1 MVGLNSLPAPR
12 SWRACLNSLPAQIFL
27 GNFGFHT
34 VFSLVDPFLLV
45 FFGVAAA
52 LIFDFGNGFNDA
64 ANSIS
69 TVIAT
74 RVLSPWKA
82 VLLAAGANFVAAF
95 VFTTA
100 VAATIGKGIIVPGA
114 ITEVMIISGLFGAI
128 FWVYLATWRGLPIS
142 ASHAL
147 IGGMIGAALVSV
159 GPQALILSGI
169 FTILIFIFI
178 APMLGLIGAF
188 LLSALVMR
196 IARHFAL
203 HTVNKY
209 FRKLQLVSVSIYSL
223 GHGTNDA
230 QKTMG
235 VISAMLFAGGYL
247 GGEFYVPVWVVF
259 ASYSAIALGTLCG
272 GWNVVKTMGFKL
284 TKLKPVDG
292 FCAESAG
299 AGTIIGCTL
308 LGIPVSTTHVIS
320 GSIVGTGAAHRVK
333 AVRWGIVRGMVMAWL
348 VTVPIAMAVG
358 AGVYLVLN
366 PLLG

>member
-1 MVGLNSLPAPR
+1 MVDSF
-12 SWRACLNSLPAQIFL
+12 I
-27 GNFGFHT
+27 
-34 VFSLVDPFLLV
+34 LV

-64 ANSIS
+64 ANAIS

-95 VFTTA
+95 LFTTA
-100 VAATIGKGIIVPGA
+100 VAATIGKGIIMPGA
-114 ITEVMIISGLFGAI
+114 LTEVMIISGLFGAI
-128 FWVYLATWRGLPIS
+128 FWVYLATWLGFPIS

-147 IGGMIGAALVSV
+147 IGGLVGAALVSA
-159 GPQALILSGI
+159 GPSSLVLSGI
-169 FTILIFIFI
+169 FMIFIFIFI
-178 APMLGLIGAF
+178 APMLGLAAAF

-196 IARHFAL
+196 IARHYPL

-209 FRKLQLVSVSIYSL
+209 FRKLQLVSVSVYSL

-235 VISAMLFAGGYL
+235 VISALLFAGGFL
-247 GGEFYVPVWVVF
+247 GGEFYVPAWVIF
-259 ASYSAIALGTLCG
+259 ASYGAIALGTLLG

-284 TKLKPVDG
+284 TKLKPMDG

-299 AGTIIGCTL
+299 AATIIGCSL
-308 LGIPVSTTHVIS
+308 FGIPVSTTHVIS
-320 GSIVGTGAAHRVK
+320 GSIVGTGAAHRIK
-333 AVRWGIVRGMVMAWL
+333 SVRWGIARNMAWAW
-348 VTVPIAMAVG
+348 VFTVPVAMVVG
-358 AGVYLVLN
+358 AGVYLVLG